1 MISAAALIDN
11 GCRSQ
16 YFVVLFQEMAVQNGR
31 WSNVCESMYTMVQLF
46 LFQNR
51 N

>member
-16 YFVVLFQEMAVQNGR
+16 YFVVLFQEMAVQKWKVEQR
-31 WSNVCESMYTMVQLF
+31 M
-46 LFQNR
+46 
-51 N
+51 